1 MRALTIKQPYAS
13 LIAAGIKQYET
24 RHFQP
29 RCIGPGDPL
38 LIHAGKSVGTYER
51 RVFASTLL
59 DPYRKPFNL
68 GSLDELPRGVL
79 LCVVR
84 LVSVQPVTDVLP
96 HISRLEQAVG
106 DYRPGRYAWRLEV
119 SQIIP
124 RLPARGRQG
133 LWRYPLPGSWG
144 TIKEGSTA

>member
-29 RCIGPGDPL
+29 RCIQPGDRL
-38 LIHAGKSVGTYER
+38 LIHAGKSVGAYER

-59 DPYRKPFNL
+59 DPYRAALNM

-84 LVSVQPVTDVLP
+84 LVSVQPVADVLP

-106 DYRPGRYAWRLEV
+106 DYRPGRYAWRLRV
-119 SQIIP
+119 SLIIP
-124 RLPARGRQG
+124 RSTVRGRQG
-133 LWRYPLPGSWG
+133 LWEYPYN
-144 TIKEGSTA
+144 ERR